1 VRFLFDFLS
10 PYAYTAWHLSLALA
24 ARHGR
29 ALEPE
34 PVLLAGLLGA
44 HGTKGPAEIPAKRV
58 YTFKDAFRK
67 ATVAGLPLLP
77 PPSHPFNP
85 LLALRVVLATPLA
98 DRERLIT
105 ALWRG
110 AWGGGGGVE
119 DPANVVRLARE
130 AGLDG
135 EDLVARAPGSKNAL
149 RAATEAAVREGVFGV
164 PTLFVDGEMFWGVDA
179 LPFAELRLQGR
190 DPFDPAT
197 LRRWSDLPATARRSP
212 PA

>member
-1 VRFLFDFLS
+1 MRFLFDFLS
-10 PYAYTAWHLSLALA
+10 PYAYTAWHLSLGLA

-44 HGTKGPAEIPAKRV
+44 HGTKGPAEVPAKRI

-67 ATVAGLPLLP
+67 ATAAGLPLLP

-85 LLALRVVLATPLA
+85 LLALRTVLAA
-98 DRERLIT
+98 DPGDRTRLVT

-119 DPANVVRLARE
+119 DPANVARLARE
-130 AGLDG
+130 AGFDG
-135 EDLVARAPGSKNAL
+135 EELVARSSACKERL
-149 RAATEAAVREGVFGV
+149 RELTESAVREGVFGV

-179 LPFAELRLQGR
+179 LPFAELRLLGR
-190 DPFDPAT
+190 DPFEPST
-197 LRRWSDLPATARRSP
+197 LAHWADLPATAGRNR
-212 PA
+212 